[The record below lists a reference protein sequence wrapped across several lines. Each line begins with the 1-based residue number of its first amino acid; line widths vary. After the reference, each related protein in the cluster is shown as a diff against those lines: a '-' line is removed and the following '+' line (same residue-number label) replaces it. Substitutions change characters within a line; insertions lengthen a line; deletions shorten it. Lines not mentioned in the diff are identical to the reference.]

1 MPTTDPLIGPE
12 ELPALLGR
20 VTVLDVR
27 WQLGGRDGRENYL
40 AGHVPGASYVDLE
53 ADLADP
59 VGDGSRGR
67 HPLPAPVRFAS
78 AMRRYGVRRDRP
90 VVVYDDVAGASAA
103 RAWWLLRHHG
113 HRDVRV
119 LDGGWSAY
127 AATGGPVQTG
137 PVTAEPGD
145 FDADPGH
152 LDVLDAAAAAR
163 VARDGVLIDARA
175 AERFRGETEPVD
187 PVAGHVPGAVNVP
200 YDDNLDQGRFRS
212 VAELRERYPVGN
224 GPVGAYCGSGV
235 TAAHALLALHRIGV
249 DAALYAGSWSEW
261 VANPDRPV
269 ATGDRDR
276 SGP

>member
-1 MPTTDPLIGPE
+1 VSQDAVADPLVRPE
-12 ELPALLGR
+12 ELVETHRR

-27 WQLGGRDGRENYL
+27 WQLGGRDGRAAYL
-40 AGHVPGASYVDLE
+40 EGHVPGACFVDLE

-67 HPLPAPVRFAS
+67 HPLPDPERFAA
-78 AMRRYGVRRDRP
+78 AMRRCGVRRDRP

-113 HRDVRV
+113 HPGVRV

-127 AATGGPVQTG
+127 VAAGGPVQSG
-137 PVTAEPGD
+137 PVTTEPGD
-145 FDADPGH
+145 FSADPGH
-152 LDVLDAAAAAR
+152 LPLLDAEGAAR

-187 PVAGHVPGAVNVP
+187 PVAGHVPGAVNLP
-200 YDDNLDQGRFRS
+200 FQGNLDRGRFRS
-212 VAELRERYPVGN
+212 TDEIRARYAGLGSPVG
-224 GPVGAYCGSGV
+224 VYCGSGV
-235 TAAHALLALHRIGV
+235 TAAHNVLALHRIGV

-269 ATGDRDR
+269 APGE
-276 SGP
+276 

>member
-1 MPTTDPLIGPE
+1 MTPDPLVRAE
-12 ELPALLGR
+12 ELPDLLGQ

-27 WQLGGRDGRENYL
+27 WQLGDHHGHAAYL
-40 AGHVPGASYVDLE
+40 DGHVPEASYVDLE

-67 HPLPAPVRFAS
+67 HPLPDPERFAA

-113 HRDVRV
+113 HPDVRV

-127 AATGGPVQTG
+127 VAAGGPVQAG
-137 PVTAEPGD
+137 AVTAEQGD
-145 FDADPGH
+145 FAAGPGH
-152 LDVLDAAAAAR
+152 LEVLDAEGAAR

-175 AERFRGETEPVD
+175 AGRFRGETEPVD

-200 YDDNLDQGRFRS
+200 YEDNLDRGRFRG
-212 VAELRERYPVGN
+212 VAELRERYPATD
-224 GPVGAYCGSGV
+224 GPVGVYCGSGV
-235 TAAHALLALHRIGV
+235 TAAHALLALHRLGV

-261 VANPDRPV
+261 VTNPDRPV
-269 ATGDRDR
+269 AT
-276 SGP
+276 SA